1 MDRTWAPKLF
11 LWNCFPLNTRTEYKH
26 NTWEYSTSIN
36 RFSSSSWFTNIFLTW
51 ISFLER
57 NKRSYFLP
65 KSIRYFPRLE
75 FCHIQKEKEYNTQVF
90 YSFFMII
97 QYYLWIS
104 SYFIKVRSLR
114 KEPSNH
120 SISMFIG
127 SSLPRFIRFSKVYWY
142 VEFFCNLLMSCM
154 FCSIVPSSTLH
165 RSERKRWIN
174 SNCRLRG
181 IVSRLSWYPLHKE
194 ESTLSLKFCT
204 EGRVGSSYWK
214 NRISFKMTKFISY
227 FTKGMINF
235 SLRYI
240 YSVWYLLRFF
250 HTSSCFLLSSL
261 VRSEEILLESEW
273 FSIWSSFTKF
283 FSFFRID
290 KLVDTF
296 MRDMHRYIIWVQ
308 KLEISCNNIWTP
320 TEFEM
325 FYDMREDFWSFE
337 RSSPV
342 YFFPSFFTLGLC
354 CIWKIVVVF
363 FFLFFQSVEI
373 TRQKCRITS
382 NLTGNS
388 WRTSSDCICYLFFIF
403 SFKKQKVDIFS
414 FFWRKMSI
422 LVHGSNV

>member
-1 MDRTWAPKLF
+1 
-11 LWNCFPLNTRTEYKH
+11 
-26 NTWEYSTSIN
+26 
-36 RFSSSSWFTNIFLTW
+36 
-51 ISFLER
+51 
-57 NKRSYFLP
+57 
-65 KSIRYFPRLE
+65 
-75 FCHIQKEKEYNTQVF
+75 
-90 YSFFMII
+90 
-97 QYYLWIS
+97 
-104 SYFIKVRSLR
+104 
-114 KEPSNH
+114 
-120 SISMFIG
+120 
-127 SSLPRFIRFSKVYWY
+127 
-142 VEFFCNLLMSCM
+142 
-154 FCSIVPSSTLH
+154 
-165 RSERKRWIN
+165 
-174 SNCRLRG
+174 
-181 IVSRLSWYPLHKE
+181 
-194 ESTLSLKFCT
+194 
-204 EGRVGSSYWK
+204 
-214 NRISFKMTKFISY
+214 MTKLISY
-227 FTKGMINF
+227 FTEWVIDF

-363 FFLFFQSVEI
+363 FFLFSESIVV
-373 TRQKCRITS
+373 TREESRIAAYF
-382 NLTGNS
+382 TGNGS
-388 WRTSSDCICYLFFIF
+388 WISTNFICYLFLLF
-403 SFKKQKVDIFS
+403 SFKKEKIDIFS
-414 FFWRKMSI
+414 FFFRKMCI
-422 LVHGSNV
+422 LFHSSNV